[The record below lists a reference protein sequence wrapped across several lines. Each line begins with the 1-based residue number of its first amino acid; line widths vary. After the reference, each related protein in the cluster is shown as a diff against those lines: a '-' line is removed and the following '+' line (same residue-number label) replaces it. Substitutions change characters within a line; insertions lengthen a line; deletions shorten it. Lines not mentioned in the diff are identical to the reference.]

1 MTMTQQEL
9 TPKEKQEVQGSEQV
23 RPGRYFVPDVDIAED
38 ADGLWLWVDMPG
50 VDPDKVSVQLED
62 GVLTIQGEVA
72 LHPYEGLTPVYSEYR
87 VGNFLRRFT
96 LPQGSRYD
104 TDRITAKLVDGVLEV
119 RIPKAEKAKPR
130 QVPVSAA

>member
-1 MTMTQQEL
+1 M
-9 TPKEKQEVQGSEQV
+9 EQV
-23 RPGRYFVPDVDIAED
+23 RPGRYFVPEVDIAED

-72 LHPYEGLTPVYSEYR
+72 LPPYEGLTPVYSEYR
-87 VGNFLRRFT
+87 VGNFLRRFN
-96 LPQGSRYD
+96 LPQGSNYD
-104 TDRITAKLVDGVLEV
+104 TERITAKLVDGVLEV

-130 QVPVSAA
+130 QVPVSTA